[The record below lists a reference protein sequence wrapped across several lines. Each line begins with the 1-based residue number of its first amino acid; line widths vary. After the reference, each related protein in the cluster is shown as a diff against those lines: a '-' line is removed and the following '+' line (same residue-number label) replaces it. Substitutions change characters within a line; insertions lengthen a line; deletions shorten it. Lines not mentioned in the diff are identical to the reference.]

1 MTLGIDLYYKGAIN
15 KAHTR
20 KHVTAK
26 KKAWRGFYCCIPLC
40 HNSSGGYMERSQL
53 NLPKISFHCFPKVD
67 SHKRKEWI
75 QKIHRDPGRDF
86 IINEITKVLKYVQS
100 ISNQRILVLEIY
112 P

>member
-26 KKAWRGFYCCIPLC
+26 KNC

-75 QKIHRDPGRDF
+75 QKIRRDPGCDF
-86 IINEITKVLKYVQS
+86 IINERTKVAQS
-100 ISNQRILVLEIY
+100 ISNQRISVLEIY